1 MTLFLADL
9 AEHAFL
15 QQALIGAILASVACG
30 LIGPF
35 VVVRQLGYAAGGIA
49 HSVLWGMGAAL
60 LLGGEPMHGA
70 IAAAL
75 VGAFVIG
82 GINAI
87 AQEQED
93 TLISALW
100 STGMAGGIILLS
112 LVPEYQGN
120 LMGYL
125 FGNILM
131 IRAQDIRLILVLDI
145 ALLALIALFY
155 KQLVAATFDEEFAYL
170 RGVPTTALYLALLC
184 MVALTVV
191 AVIQLVGMIL
201 LVALITLPAAIAAQ
215 NVGTIARMIGLA
227 SGLGILFTTS
237 GLALSYE
244 SDWPTGPTII
254 MVTAAAYFAATLL
267 RGLRERGQKRRAAR

>member
-1 MTLFLADL
+1 MSLFLSDL
-9 AEHAFL
+9 ANHTFL
-15 QQALIGAILASVACG
+15 QQALIGAVLASLACG

-60 LLGGEPMHGA
+60 LLGGEPMYGA
-70 IAAAL
+70 IGAAL
-75 VGAFVIG
+75 VGAFIIG
-82 GINAI
+82 ALRTI

-100 STGMAGGIILLS
+100 STGMAGGILLLS
-112 LVPEYQGN
+112 LVPGYQSN
-120 LMGYL
+120 LMSYL
-125 FGNILM
+125 FGNVLM
-131 IRAQDIRLILVLDI
+131 IRAEDIRLIIGLDV
-145 ALLALIALFY
+145 ALLTVIALFY
-155 KQLVAATFDEEFAYL
+155 KQLVAAAFDEEFAYL
-170 RGVPTTALYLALLC
+170 RGVPTTALYLVLLC
-184 MVALTVV
+184 MIALTVV

-215 NVGTIARMIGLA
+215 NAGSIARMIGLA
-227 SGLGILFTTS
+227 TGLGVLFTTS

-244 SDWPTGPTII
+244 SNWPAGPTII

-267 RGLRERGQKRRAAR
+267 RRLLERSHER